1 MATINLRQLND
12 YIKNYYDQIQISD
25 LDTLHTAA
33 VQEWFKENLSVIGRY
48 GHRDFERFGLLKSNS
63 GRLGRQDGWVSL
75 TEEVPHQ
82 NHLTYGTG
90 ALYIHGEMEIP
101 KVSDKID

>member
-33 VQEWFKENLSVIGRY
+33 VREWFKENLQCY
-48 GHRDFERFGLLKSNS
+48 
-63 GRLGRQDGWVSL
+63 W
-75 TEEVPHQ
+75 
-82 NHLTYGTG
+82 
-90 ALYIHGEMEIP
+90 
-101 KVSDKID
+101 KIRSP